1 MGVVVDE
8 WVGVLIEGL
17 PGVGLFP
24 VAVEELFGFAEDLT
38 VVRDLFDII
47 VEAKGD

>member
-1 MGVVVDE
+1 VGVVVDE

-24 VAVEELFGFAEDLT
+24 VAVEELFGFAGDLT